1 MSEAQLVQID
11 SSRWRL
17 QGSLSLSNVA
27 GLAAEGRRL
36 VEQAGPVELDLAE
49 VRYSSSA
56 GVALLLEWQEQ
67 IHRAGG
73 QLRLSNC
80 PDALWRIADF
90 SNVGGLLGI
99 KPLDG

>member
-1 MSEAQLVQID
+1 MSEARLIQAD
-11 SSRWRL
+11 SGRWRL
-17 QGSLSLSNVA
+17 QGSLSLSSVA
-27 GLAAEGRRL
+27 ELAAEGRRL
-36 VEQAGPVELDLAE
+36 VEQIGPVELDLAE

-67 IHRAGG
+67 VHRAGG
-73 QLRLSNC
+73 QLHLRNC

-99 KPLDG
+99 EPQHG